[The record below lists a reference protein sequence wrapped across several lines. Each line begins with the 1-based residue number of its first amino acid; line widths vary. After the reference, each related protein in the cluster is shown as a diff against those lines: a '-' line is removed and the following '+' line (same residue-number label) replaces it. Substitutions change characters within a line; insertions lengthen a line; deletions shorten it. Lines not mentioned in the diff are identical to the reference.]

1 MKYINHMTCA
11 HDDEKMQKLIDLH
24 GMAGYGAYWLIAE
37 VIASQIRKE
46 SMSTSLRLSYRSW
59 GHRLH
64 VDPRTASKWV
74 RSLGEVGLATID
86 HDANGASV
94 DIPNLLKY
102 GDEYIKRIGSK
113 SRQNPDKRGSLS
125 HQQAVPAVPEEKK
138 DLKDLRQPV
147 DNSVAPPITDGAND
161 GGDGLGATPP
171 SAPRP
176 TVPADPD
183 PQILKAQEDL
193 IRRRKELGIP
203 ETGRADPVPAV
214 K

>member
-1 MKYINHMTCA
+1 MTCA

-102 GDEYIKRIGSK
+102 GDEYIKRVGIK
-113 SRQNPDKRGSLS
+113 SRVYPASVGSLS
-125 HQQAVPAVPEEKK
+125 HLPAVPALPEEKK
-138 DLKDLRQPV
+138 DLNLRQPV
-147 DNSVAPPITDGAND
+147 DNSVAPPISTAKGGGA
-161 GGDGLGATPP
+161 LRGALA
-171 SAPRP
+171 SS
-176 TVPADPD
+176 
-183 PQILKAQEDL
+183 
-193 IRRRKELGIP
+193 
-203 ETGRADPVPAV
+203 
-214 K
+214 

>member
-11 HDDEKMQKLIDLH
+11 HDDEKMQRLIDLH

-46 SMSTSLRLSYRSW
+46 SMSTSIRLSYKSW

-74 RSLGEVGLATID
+74 RSLGETGLAIVD
-86 HDANGASV
+86 HDANSASV

-102 GDEYIKRIGSK
+102 GDEYIKRVGIK
-113 SRQNPDKRGSLS
+113 SRVYPEGIGSLS
-125 HQQAVPAVPEEKK
+125 HLPAVPALPEEKK

-147 DNSVAPPITDGAND
+147 DNSGIPPTTDGAND
-161 GGDGLGATPP
+161 GGNAKGHPP
-171 SAPRP
+171 VAPSP
-176 TVPADPD
+176 QDPD
-183 PQILKAQEDL
+183 PEILRAQERL
-193 IRRRKELGIP
+193 IEARRAHGIP
-203 ETGRADPVPAV
+203 ESGRKDPAQAM